1 MGTIFRHEWFWL
13 IEELTKM
20 NGKGVWLREIEKVL
34 KRFGASIEWFVER
47 IRIRDEEIDAIVK
60 KE

>member
-1 MGTIFRHEWFWL
+1 
-13 IEELTKM
+13 M